1 MATRDV
7 SLLMWNTATRL
18 MEADARRVGAPES
31 CFETSGF
38 RHFAAFVVVV
48 VFFGSQGPA
57 KASQAAY
64 YKQKG
69 GYFV

>member
-1 MATRDV
+1 MHGGLEPRKAALKLRDFGI
-7 SLLMWNTATRL
+7 SRTEELPR
-18 MEADARRVGAPES
+18 
-31 CFETSGF
+31 ETVF
-38 RHFAAFVVVV
+38 VVVVV

>member
-1 MATRDV
+1 MHGG
-7 SLLMWNTATRL
+7 L
-18 MEADARRVGAPES
+18 APRE
-31 CFETSGF
+31 
-38 RHFAAFVVVV
+38 AAFVVV